1 MRLVAAFVLQIGTVP
16 GETAP
21 KTERP
26 VCSKQNAGRF
36 YPEEANFDPALARSL
51 ARSGTLEIC
60 TCRRRSY
67 RWISPTVNFRDLR
80 KSR

>member
-36 YPEEANFDPALARSL
+36 YPEEANFDPAVAR
-51 ARSGTLEIC
+51 ATVRQGTLEIC
-60 TCRRRSY
+60 TCKQWSY
-67 RWISPTVNFRDLR
+67 RCITPTMNVKDLR